1 LGAGVERRGNSNL
14 TRIDK
19 LMKVIN
25 IYYVRLQS
33 GKNIAQYASS
43 DLPPK
48 LGVILDLSS
57 AGFDGLF
64 EVLNVKETLFI
75 GGYQLI
81 TVTVRPSSSWML
93 DQKTIESGA
102 YYEVHAIDSV
112 QSPTSRSFLGI
123 LKGSELLGTGMGS
136 VLRFIIV
143 FAILL
148 YFRRVFKG

>member
-1 LGAGVERRGNSNL
+1 
-14 TRIDK
+14 
-19 LMKVIN
+19 
-25 IYYVRLQS
+25 
-33 GKNIAQYASS
+33 
-43 DLPPK
+43 
-48 LGVILDLSS
+48 
-57 AGFDGLF
+57 
-64 EVLNVKETLFI
+64 
-75 GGYQLI
+75 
-81 TVTVRPSSSWML
+81 ML

>member
-1 LGAGVERRGNSNL
+1 M
-14 TRIDK
+14 

-48 LGVILDLSS
+48 PGAIIDLSP
-57 AGFDGLF
+57 AGSEGLF

-75 GGYQLI
+75 GDYQLI
-81 TVTVRPSSSWML
+81 TVTVRPSSSWVL

-102 YYEVHAIDSV
+102 YYEIHAIDSM
-112 QSPTSRSFLGI
+112 QSTTSRLFLGI
-123 LKGSELLGTGMGS
+123 LKRSELSGTGMGR
-136 VLRFIIV
+136 VLRFIMV